1 MSKSSALH
9 YDPSTLT
16 ATELAQVLENID
28 NPLLGGIVDSDPGK
42 AAHVRSIISGL
53 LSAKGA

>member
-1 MSKSSALH
+1 MSKSSTLF

-28 NPLLGGIVDSDPGK
+28 NPVAGGIVEADPGK

-53 LSAKGA
+53 LAAKGA

>member
-16 ATELAQVLENID
+16 AAELAQVLENID
-28 NPLLGGIVDSDPGK
+28 NPLPGGIVDSDPGK

-53 LSAKGA
+53 LAAKGA